1 MKLVFEGFE
10 NAINIE
16 PGKAQTLQVEN
27 PALFARVARSI
38 CSLDGEGPF
47 ERYSLW
53 EEDDLVATKDAFLI
67 VSDPLV
73 LPWDHRALMAAVTKK
88 IEREIL
94 EDEELRREIE
104 WTARSLSEKLL
115 GLGLS
120 YNSDY
125 VFSSEWELKRYLKMM
140 GFGVE
145 QQLDKPYID
154 SLITFLSL
162 ALDAG
167 CRQTI
172 VFVNLK
178 TFLTENEFKVFS
190 EHVFYSNLSVLLL
203 ENKRDDS
210 VYEHESKYVVDL
222 QFLES

>member
-1 MKLVFEGFE
+1 MKLVFEGLE
-10 NAINIE
+10 NAVDLQ
-16 PGKAQTLQVEN
+16 PGTVATLQVEN
-27 PALFARVARSI
+27 AALFARIARAI
-38 CSLDGEGPF
+38 CAQDGEGPF

-53 EEDDLVATKDAFLI
+53 EGDECLSVKNAFLV
-67 VSDPLV
+67 VSDPLA
-73 LPWDHRALMAAVTKK
+73 LPWEHRAFMTAITKK

-104 WTARSLSEKLL
+104 WTARALSEKLL
-115 GLGLS
+115 ALGMG

-125 VFSSEWELKRYLKMM
+125 VFASEWELQRYLKMM

-145 QQLDKPYID
+145 SQLEKSYID
-154 SLITFLSL
+154 NLITFLSL

-167 CRQTI
+167 CKQTL

-178 TFLTENEFKVFS
+178 TFLTENEFKTFC
-190 EHVFYSNLSVLLL
+190 EYVFYSNLKVLLL
-203 ENKRDDS
+203 ENKPDHS
-210 VYEHESKYVVDL
+210 THEYEVKHVVDL